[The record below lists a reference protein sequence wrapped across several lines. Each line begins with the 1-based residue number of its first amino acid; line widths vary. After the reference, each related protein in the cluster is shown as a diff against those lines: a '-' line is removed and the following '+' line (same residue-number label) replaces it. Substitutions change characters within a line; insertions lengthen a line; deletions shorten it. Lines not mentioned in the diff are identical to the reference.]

1 MSDETEHDKE
11 SKFKKPK
18 LKKPEGARESIPKD
32 LTTSRHA
39 RVPVKVIRRKT
50 ISKAR
55 KPRHHLTKSRQRKTK
70 TKRIRVFHYDGSYKP
85 LQKLQYGGTFIG

>member
-1 MSDETEHDKE
+1 MSDEIEHDKE
-11 SKFKKPK
+11 SKVKKPKGEEPK
-18 LKKPEGARESIPKD
+18 LKKPEGAREPIPKD

-55 KPRHHLTKSRQRKTK
+55 KPRHHHTKSRQRKTK
-70 TKRIRVFHYDGSYKP
+70 TKR
-85 LQKLQYGGTFIG
+85 

>member
-1 MSDETEHDKE
+1 LSSYDETEHDKE
-11 SKFKKPK
+11 SKVKKPKDEPK

-55 KPRHHLTKSRQRKTK
+55 KRRHHLTKSRQRKTK
-70 TKRIRVFHYDGSYKP
+70 TKR
-85 LQKLQYGGTFIG
+85 